1 VTSNRTTRKDCE
13 DGHEAAERKAA
24 AAAVGDG
31 AVSARTTRLT
41 TIPSHQRASDSHDYT
56 RLATLKVLNGLLEI
70 RTGRLKKQDAGL
82 IALNLSELNS
92 LRREAHL
99 GAP

>member
-1 VTSNRTTRKDCE
+1 M
-13 DGHEAAERKAA
+13 
-24 AAAVGDG
+24 
-31 AVSARTTRLT
+31 
-41 TIPSHQRASDSHDYT
+41 
-56 RLATLKVLNGLLEI
+56 KVLNGLLEI

-92 LRREAHL
+92 LRREARL